1 MRESFST
8 SRAGSG
14 VTFVEASDVAGGGV
28 VAVTVLGGGVL
39 GGGVLGGG
47 VLGAGA
53 VAETDGEVDG
63 GPTDDGGV
71 GDGDRFD
78 AVVPEAAGAFL
89 CAGSPRLSSVMVTA
103 TATIAIAINDVIS
116 TASRLVPRA
125 RRCVPGGRSG
135 SVIDVAAGCLV
146 AA

>member
-14 VTFVEASDVAGGGV
+14 VAFVEAGVVGGGVGGAVVGGV
-28 VAVTVLGGGVL
+28 VAVD
-39 GGGVLGGG
+39 

-53 VAETDGEVDG
+53 VGETGDDGD
-63 GPTDDGGV
+63 GPTDDGGL

-78 AVVPEAAGAFL
+78 AVAPEAAGAFL

>member
-1 MRESFST
+1 VGG
-8 SRAGSG
+8 A
-14 VTFVEASDVAGGGV
+14 VVGGV
-28 VAVTVLGGGVL
+28 VAVD
-39 GGGVLGGG
+39 
-47 VLGAGA
+47 VLGADVPGA
-53 VAETDGEVDG
+53 GGETGDDDGD
-63 GPTDDGGV
+63 GPTDDGGL

-78 AVVPEAAGAFL
+78 AVAPEAAGAFL